1 MPRRTKVRAKLV
13 PAGVDIIDH
22 DGTVLAG
29 ITNQDAVD
37 LGLSMSA
44 QFARF
49 THRAWLDAG
58 KPIRSKR
65 TASKR

>member
-37 LGLSMSA
+37 LALCMSA
-44 QFARF
+44 KVGRF
-49 THRAWLDAG
+49 VHRAWLDAG
-58 KPIRSKR
+58 KPIRGNRTVPKR
-65 TASKR
+65 